1 MPPSFRVRAISSIAP
16 NGPAWIFSPRR
27 QTPKP
32 HARHHLIKES
42 HAMTDVVIIGAGA
55 AGLMCA
61 RVAGQRGRSVLVLER
76 AGRIGNKILISGG
89 GRCNFTNL
97 GAGSDNYLSSNPDF
111 CKSALA
117 RYSPNDFLTLVE
129 SHRIAWHEK
138 KLGQLFCNH
147 SSRDIVEMLRR
158 ECDEA
163 GVQIQTSAEVPSIKR
178 VDDGFAIETSRGPIA
193 ARKLVIA
200 TGGLSLPKLGATDFA
215 YRIARQFEL
224 NVLPVRAGLVPF
236 TFSGGQLEFCRALS
250 GLSTACSIRTADGTQ
265 FTEQFL
271 FTHRGLSGPAVLQA
285 SSYWQ
290 PGTPVRLNLFPED
303 KARTWL
309 EDNRSSASQLNTLLA
324 RRVPERF
331 ASAWATQLAPL
342 RPLRSYKSAEL
353 DDIARKLEDWPLQPA
368 GTEGYA
374 TAEVTVGGVD
384 TRELNSK
391 TMEARKVPGLHFIG
405 EATDV
410 TGWLGGYNFQWAWA
424 SGHACGV
431 AV

>member
-1 MPPSFRVRAISSIAP
+1 
-16 NGPAWIFSPRR
+16 
-27 QTPKP
+27 
-32 HARHHLIKES
+32 
-42 HAMTDVVIIGAGA
+42 MTDVVVIGAGA

-61 RVAGQRGRSVLVLER
+61 RVAGQRGRSVVVLER

-97 GAGSDNYLSSNPDF
+97 HAGPENFLSSNPDF

-117 RYSPNDFLTLVE
+117 RFSPGDFLALVE

-138 KLGQLFCNH
+138 KLGQLFCDH

-158 ECDEA
+158 ECDQA
-163 GVQIQTSAEVPSIKR
+163 GVQIQTSAEVLSIKR
-178 VDDGFAIETSRGPIA
+178 DDDGFAIETSRGILA
-193 ARKLVIA
+193 ARKLVVA

-215 YRIARQFEL
+215 YRIARQFQL

-236 TFSGGQLEFCRALS
+236 TFSGESLEFCRALS
-250 GLSTACSIRTADGTQ
+250 GLSTACSVRTVNGTS
-265 FTEQFL
+265 FAEQLL
-271 FTHRGLSGPAVLQA
+271 FTHRGLSGPAMLQA

-290 PGTPVRLNLFPED
+290 PGTRISINLFPEGG
-303 KARTWL
+303 ARTWL
-309 EDNRSSASQLNTLLA
+309 EENRASGAQLNTLLA
-324 RRVPERF
+324 RRMPERL
-331 ASAWATQLAPL
+331 ASAWAAQVAPL

-353 DDIARKLEDWPLQPA
+353 DDIARRLEAWSLQPA

-374 TAEVTVGGVD
+374 TAEVTVGGID
-384 TRELNSK
+384 THELHSK
-391 TMEARKVPGLHFIG
+391 TMEARNVPGLHFIG
-405 EATDV
+405 EAVDV

-424 SGHACGV
+424 SGHACGL